1 MEIDYEGQLTREEL
15 FRAVTLANRPSRR
28 RAAVRIGL
36 AILVLIAYPAL
47 ILLSASEGGLSSYEI
62 VRSSRHLITVLLLEI
77 FLLQPFYMPYFTAR
91 KLWSNAL
98 MRTPDKGSITDRG
111 VVYQMGDATREYP
124 WESYAK
130 LRKSD
135 TVAALITADRILCPF
150 PRSYFHSAEDWD
162 RFLKIVEFRVKE
174 AK

>member
-1 MEIDYEGQLTREEL
+1 MEIDFEGQLTREEL
-15 FRAVTLANRPSRR
+15 FRAVALANQPSRH
-28 RAAVRIGL
+28 RATARFGL
-36 AILVLIAYPAL
+36 AVLAAGVYLAL
-47 ILLSASEGGLSSYEI
+47 LISAAGGGFSSEERTRGIRL
-62 VRSSRHLITVLLLEI
+62 LITLLLVE
-77 FLLQPFYMPYFTAR
+77 LLLFQPFYMPYFTAR

-98 MRTPDKGSITDRG
+98 MRTPDKGSITDHG
-111 VVYQMGDATREYP
+111 VVYQMGDAVGEYP

-135 TVAALITADRILCPF
+135 KVAALITADRILCPF

-162 RFLKIVEFRVKE
+162 RFIKIADFHVKE